1 VGASWFLLV
10 GVLLIAVA
18 LLGRFLDR
26 LPVSLAMIY
35 PAGRLRAR
43 SRVTNALELHPMRAP
58 GTARSIT
65 EVALLIALFTVGI
78 KLRVPVGDWRWACRC
93 AWRRFRCC

>member
-35 PAGRLRAR
+35 LWSASCWAR
-43 SRVTNALELHPMRAP
+43 R
-58 GTARSIT
+58 
-65 EVALLIALFTVGI
+65 
-78 KLRVPVGDWRWACRC
+78 
-93 AWRRFRCC
+93 